1 MTTRARK
8 LSPGVAAAGVFALT
22 LMLRGTASA
31 QVCHAT
37 QSYGKD
43 AHVRLEASGGRAHG
57 PTLRSGS
64 VVRLGLG
71 VGGRG
76 YFGRVTAGLDEYE
89 DYGYS
94 AHEVNISFG
103 QEFAVL
109 TNSRLVLCP
118 ETSLEFDWSD
128 SLGPQFAVPT
138 QTRTVDLSLRAG
150 SLRPLA
156 FLPVSAF
163 AGAGFFVSR
172 SAIFAGGPPPI
183 GPDIETSTSTGGF
196 GELGIGGVV
205 LKRLSLSLS
214 FRFPIGLKYG
224 LKVTT
229 ATVAFAF

>member
-1 MTTRARK
+1 MHWTR
-8 LSPGVAAAGVFALT
+8 AAAGAFALT
-22 LMLRGTASA
+22 LMAGATAGA

-43 AHVRLEASGGRAHG
+43 AHGRLEASGGHLHG
-57 PTLRSGS
+57 PTLSHGNLL
-64 VVRLGLG
+64 RLGLG

-76 YFGRVTAGLDEYE
+76 YFGRVTAGRDEFE

-94 AHEVNISFG
+94 VHEVNISFG
-103 QEFAVL
+103 QEFGIL

-118 ETSLEFDWSD
+118 ETSLAFDWSD
-128 SLGPQFAVPT
+128 SLGPQFRVPT

-163 AGAGFFVSR
+163 AGAGVFVSR
-172 SAIFAGGPPPI
+172 SAIFAGGPPI
-183 GPDIETSTSTGGF
+183 GADIETSYYTGGF
-196 GELGIGGVV
+196 GEVGIGGVA

-214 FRFPIGLKYG
+214 FRFPIGVKYG

-229 ATVAFAF
+229 GTVAFAF

>member
-1 MTTRARK
+1 MVRA
-8 LSPGVAAAGVFALT
+8 
-22 LMLRGTASA
+22 TASA

-37 QSYGKD
+37 QSYAKD

-57 PTLRSGS
+57 STLRSGS

-76 YFGRVTAGLDEYE
+76 YFGRVTAGRDEYE

-103 QEFAVL
+103 QELGVL

-118 ETSLEFDWSD
+118 EASVEFDWSN
-128 SLGPQFAVPT
+128 SLGPQFLVPT

-172 SAIFAGGPPPI
+172 SAIFAGGPPI
-183 GPDIETSTSTGGF
+183 GADIETSTSTGGF